1 MSSKAEKAKRRKDQK
16 EKAKGSES
24 SAAVADG
31 ATLAMILSVCNT
43 VLDGMDVFTG
53 EAVDEEMILAV
64 DACSASLESLATA
77 TARGLG
83 PTIPVAL
90 HERLKGKFPA
100 KSAAGA
106 WFAGVDASVKG
117 LNGEI
122 DVDELLLLFGR
133 RF

>member
-1 MSSKAEKAKRRKDQK
+1 MPCD
-16 EKAKGSES
+16 
-24 SAAVADG
+24 
-31 ATLAMILSVCNT
+31 
-43 VLDGMDVFTG
+43 
-53 EAVDEEMILAV
+53 AVDEEMILAV
-64 DACSASLESLATA
+64 DACSASLKAQATA

-122 DVDELLLLFGR
+122 DVDELLLLFEA
-133 RF
+133 RFHNRSRAVKLLMYRKMHLKMS